1 MAFHTRSSPALFGAT
16 STEFT
21 AGSISDKEMD
31 GSNWI
36 VPSYKLFVY
45 MDTGTHSQTDAG
57 STYTLEYAQ
66 TNQQFCLLEF
76 VLDLQLTVRFEG
88 LMGRLGILSL
98 CSSKVISTCLLLF
111 TSKE

>member
-1 MAFHTRSSPALFGAT
+1 
-16 STEFT
+16 
-21 AGSISDKEMD
+21 
-31 GSNWI
+31 
-36 VPSYKLFVY
+36 

-88 LMGRLGILSL
+88 LMGRLGDTQLMFFKSNQFVL
-98 CSSKVISTCLLLF
+98 VIIHI
-111 TSKE
+111 KRIIRAYMQV